1 MKKLLTCIAL
11 GSLLLAS
18 CSTTKRAEAYS
29 SAPRYSNEKV
39 AENASQPSGQTRLVN
54 FDATVRLDT
63 KTPDTAMVQL
73 GGIAKKYGGYVQAMN
88 GDECTIRVK
97 SDYFMT
103 ALSDVGML
111 GKVID
116 KNIRSTDV
124 TDQYNDLT
132 VRLENAEK
140 TRQRYM
146 ELLQKAHTIDEVLRV
161 EREIDRITLDIEQL
175 KGKLAVL
182 NDEVSFSSITVNIH
196 EKTKPGAVSYVFIGL
211 YKGVK
216 WLFVRG

>member
-1 MKKLLTCIAL
+1 MKKILLSIGI
-11 GSLLLAS
+11 GSLLFAS
-18 CSTTKRAEAYS
+18 CTSQKHAAQAYS
-29 SAPRYSNEKV
+29 APTGRTETTEKV
-39 AENASQPSGQTRLVN
+39 AESPTRLVN
-54 FDATVRLDT
+54 FDATVRIDT

-73 GGIAKKYGGYVQAMN
+73 SGIAKKYGGYVQAMN

-103 ALSDVGML
+103 ALSDVGSL

-124 TDQYNDLT
+124 TDRYNDLQ
-132 VRLENAEK
+132 VRLDNAEK

-146 ELLQKAHTIDEVLRV
+146 ELLARANTIDEVLRV
-161 EREIDRITLDIEQL
+161 EREIDRLTLDIEQL